1 MILLV
6 CIGIN
11 ITGIIV
17 IGYQMFDESVPNDI
31 KIMVNRELHI
41 KLAGYDTFIG
51 TEWRVIDHD
60 DVVYS
65 CFNDYDAALKE
76 YRKLE
81 SKKMA
86 NAN

>member
-1 MILLV
+1 
-6 CIGIN
+6 
-11 ITGIIV
+11 
-17 IGYQMFDESVPNDI
+17 
-31 KIMVNRELHI
+31 MVNPELHI

>member
-1 MILLV
+1 MK
-6 CIGIN
+6 GTQN
-11 ITGIIV
+11 KAKGGIITAHNTNT
-17 IGYQMFDESVPNDI
+17 QNI

-51 TEWRVIDHD
+51 TEWRVYDHD

-65 CFNDYDAALKE
+65 NFNDYDAALKE

>member
-1 MILLV
+1 
-6 CIGIN
+6 
-11 ITGIIV
+11 
-17 IGYQMFDESVPNDI
+17 
-31 KIMVNRELHI
+31 MVNRELHI
-41 KLAGYDTFIG
+41 MLAGYDTFIG
-51 TEWRVIDHD
+51 TEWLVIDHD

>member
-1 MILLV
+1 
-6 CIGIN
+6 
-11 ITGIIV
+11 
-17 IGYQMFDESVPNDI
+17 
-31 KIMVNRELHI
+31 MVNYELHI

-51 TEWRVIDHD
+51 TEWKVYDND
-60 DVVYS
+60 TVVYS
-65 CFNDYDAALKE
+65 CFYDYDLALKE